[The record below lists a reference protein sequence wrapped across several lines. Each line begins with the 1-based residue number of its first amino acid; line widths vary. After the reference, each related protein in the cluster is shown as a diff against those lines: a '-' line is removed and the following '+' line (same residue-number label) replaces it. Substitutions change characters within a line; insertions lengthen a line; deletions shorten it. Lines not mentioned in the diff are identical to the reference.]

1 MKKWRNFAYENR
13 LPMNRIGTLF
23 FLLMLIAM
31 TGTGRAQEADTLAL
45 EPETT
50 VDSLA
55 WLRAEYQHR
64 LDSLTVV
71 LHQTLADKDASEE
84 KVATQGREIADL
96 EGRIRLLQEAI
107 EKMEQK
113 ERFTLEK
120 EDLYKEA
127 KAKEIQYLKNTIKEK
142 EEALRNEKESCSK
155 LSLERERYL
164 NRSDSLQQRL
174 MEAEKQIIQTNEALK
189 YTQQRAKEAEAKV
202 NAATAKKKKVCAIQG
217 IAMKA
222 FRTPNWSLAPDKT
235 EDGSVVYKIINKN
248 GGSVEFDY
256 TAGASVMLWDLTQ
269 KEKPKETDSIS
280 TKFLEIKKFDQDF
293 SYSLGLYVG
302 FGGSNL
308 FKNFYVGPSFKF
320 LDFFHF
326 TAGVNICEYEM
337 LTGALQEGDIL
348 PAGFSLTD
356 QISKVWKPK
365 PFVSLSFDLDF
376 ISYIKK

>member
-1 MKKWRNFAYENR
+1 
-13 LPMNRIGTLF
+13 MNRIGKQFF
-23 FLLMLIAM
+23 FLLLTTVAM
-31 TGTGRAQEADTLAL
+31 TSRAQEIDTLVVAT
-45 EPETT
+45 EPT
-50 VDSLA
+50 VDSITL
-55 WLRAEYQHR
+55 LKAEYHHK
-64 LDSLTVV
+64 LDSLTVL

-127 KAKEIQYLKNTIKEK
+127 KDKEIQYLKNSLKEK
-142 EEALRNEKESCSK
+142 EEALRNEKEGCSK

-164 NRSDSLQQRL
+164 QRSDSLQQRL
-174 MEAEKQIIQTNEALK
+174 TEAEKQIIQTNEALK

-202 NAATAKKKKVCAIQG
+202 NAATARKKKVVAIQG
-217 IAMKA
+217 IALKG
-222 FRTPNWSLAPDKT
+222 FRTPNWSLAPDKNEAGT
-235 EDGSVVYKIINKN
+235 VVYKIINKN
-248 GGSVEFDY
+248 GGTVEFDY

-269 KEKPKETDSIS
+269 KEKPRETDSVS

-308 FKNFYVGPSFKF
+308 FKNFYVGPTFKF
-320 LDFFHF
+320 LDFFHL
-326 TAGVNICEYEM
+326 TAGVNVCEYEM
-337 LTGALQEGDIL
+337 LTNGLQEGDIL
-348 PAGFSLTD
+348 EPGFSLTD